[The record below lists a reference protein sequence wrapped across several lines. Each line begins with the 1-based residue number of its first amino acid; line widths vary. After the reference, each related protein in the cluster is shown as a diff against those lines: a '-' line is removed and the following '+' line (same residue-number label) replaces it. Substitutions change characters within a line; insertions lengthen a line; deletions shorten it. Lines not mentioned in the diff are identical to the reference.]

1 MIWLASFPR
10 SGNTFVRNIL
20 FEVFGLESSTFDMHE
35 GLLLEPGYL
44 DFPVVKTHMLPG
56 ELIPDDPGIKAVY
69 LVRDGRDALVS
80 MAHHRSDIIAP
91 GSPFRENLQAAIMAE
106 KGSFFGGW
114 SQNVKQWIGRADL
127 IIRYEELIVNPA
139 ACIERIRLLAGW
151 PEGDYSRIPT
161 FAGLKFGLPRYG
173 SGRDRSLSGEE
184 RKALAARNFRKGVA
198 GAWQEEMPDD
208 LMHLFWSM
216 HGETMLKLG
225 YHYGTPV
232 PVSPDPDLDWEV
244 LQKLGHAA
252 PDAPI
257 GRERIRVLVEADK
270 LLSPV
275 NDGVKRYEVALLK
288 EFLHVHRNP
297 MGRWHFSLLAGNR
310 IQPIDA
316 MEPLLE
322 ERFSGHSMASDQPAP
337 LQLSLSARI
346 QYLMLRM
353 VPDAWKKWL
362 TDHNIYLFHHLFDF
376 GWRIV
381 FFLTNQIRTGVKKL
395 MRIVPRTHPFDYIP
409 GGANGEHD
417 PGTSGFNLAHLPLQ
431 HHYQPFVSSRLPK
444 VVTLHDF
451 THRIYPEYH
460 TRTNI
465 RNAEAGWKYAVK
477 NAAAIIS
484 VSESTAKDAQKFTH
498 GGLRTDMD
506 VVYHAIDRGRFHFR
520 INGDD
525 RRRVCGKYGI
535 PEGVP
540 FFLTLSSIEPRKNL
554 PNILQ
559 AFFAVLAADTSMPLM
574 LVVAGKQTWGS
585 FTPHSLA
592 GFNPQRVIFTGFVDD
607 DDLPYLYSEA
617 LAYCYVS
624 HYEGFGLP
632 LLEAMNCGT
641 PVIYGN
647 NSSMPEVVGSAGLP
661 ADAGDF
667 RSIATQMKRV
677 YYDEALRLA
686 LRSQSLKQA
695 ARFSLHLMTRKTLD
709 VYEKTLDTD
718 SENPV

>member
-20 FEVFGLESSTFDMHE
+20 FEVFGLESSTFDVNE
-35 GLLLEPGYL
+35 GRLLEPGYL
-44 DFPVVKTHMLPG
+44 EFPVVKTHMLPAQ
-56 ELIPDDPGIKAVY
+56 LLPDDPTIKAVY
-69 LVRDGRDALVS
+69 LVRDGRDAMVS
-80 MAHHRSDIIAP
+80 IAHHRSDIVAP
-91 GSPFRENLQAAIMAE
+91 GSPYPENLQAAIFAE

-114 SQNVKQWIGRADL
+114 SQNVLQWINRADL
-127 IIRYEELIVNPA
+127 IIRYEDLIADPA
-139 ACIERIRLLAGW
+139 SCIERIRLLAGW
-151 PEGDYSRIPT
+151 PAGDYNRIPR
-161 FAGLKFGLPRYG
+161 FADMKFGLPMYG
-173 SGRDRSLSGEE
+173 SGRDRLTSERD
-184 RKALAARNFRKGVA
+184 RKALANHNFRKGKA
-198 GAWQEEMPDD
+198 GAWREEMSDE
-208 LMHLFWSM
+208 MHQLFWSI
-216 HGETMLKLG
+216 HGEAMLKMG
-225 YHYGTPV
+225 YSYEGLSPV
-232 PVSPDPDLDWEV
+232 TPDPDLDWEV
-244 LQKLGHAA
+244 IKKLEFPGSKEVSSRQK
-252 PDAPI
+252 
-257 GRERIRVLVEADK
+257 IRVLVEADK

-288 EFLHVHRNP
+288 ELLHVNRNP
-297 MGRWHFSLLAGNR
+297 QSRWHFSLLAGNR

-322 ERFSGHSMASDQPAP
+322 ERFTGYSNASEQPAP
-337 LQLSLSARI
+337 LKLSLSARI
-346 QYLMLRM
+346 QYQMLRM
-353 VPDAWKKWL
+353 VPDSWKKWL

-381 FFLTNQIRTGVKKL
+381 HFLTTRVRFGLKKL
-395 MRIVPRTHPFDYIP
+395 QRIVPRVHPFDIVP
-409 GGANGEHD
+409 RDADTEHH
-417 PGTSGFNLAHLPLQ
+417 PGTTGFNLAHLPLQ
-431 HHYQPFVSSRLPK
+431 HHYLPFINSRLPK
-444 VVTLHDF
+444 VITLHDF

-465 RNAEAGWKYAVK
+465 RNAESGWKFAAK

-498 GGLRTDMD
+498 GGLRVDMA

-525 RRRVCGKYGI
+525 RRRVCGKYRI

-559 AFFAVLAADTSMPLM
+559 AFFAVIAADTSMPLV

-585 FTPHSLA
+585 FTPHTLA

-607 DDLPYLYSEA
+607 EDLPFLYSEA

-647 NSSMPEVVGSAGLP
+647 NSSMPEVVGNAGLP

-667 RSIATQMKRV
+667 RSIAMQMKRV
-677 YYDEALRLA
+677 YYDEALRLS
-686 LRSQSLKQA
+686 LRSRSLKQS

-709 VYEKTLDTD
+709 VYEQTVNLHSKD
-718 SENPV
+718 